1 MIHQSA
7 VNRLRGRGRDPRSD
21 VLQLSETVV
30 PIPGASAAS
39 MRFLEFTI
47 ATLALAVALML
58 GFAR

>member
-1 MIHQSA
+1 MYHGA
-7 VNRLRGRGRDPRSD
+7 VSRLRGGGAKSRSD

-47 ATLALAVALML
+47 ATLALAAALIL
-58 GFAR
+58 GFLR